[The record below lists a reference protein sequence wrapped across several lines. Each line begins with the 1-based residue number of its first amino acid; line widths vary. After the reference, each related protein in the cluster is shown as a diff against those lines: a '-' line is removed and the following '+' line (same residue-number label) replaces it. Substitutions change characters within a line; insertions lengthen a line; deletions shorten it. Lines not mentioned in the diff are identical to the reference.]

1 MSKTHI
7 DSAAVR
13 QLATLL
19 DDTGLQ
25 EIEYETEALRIRISK
40 GTATAVTTPPPLPP
54 HHPVESLSTRA
65 ALTPADTLNTPHPGT
80 IKAPMVGVVYLSP
93 EPEANDFVTVGQEVR
108 EGETLMLIEAMKTF
122 NPIKAPRSGRLTSI
136 LVTNE
141 QPVEYGDALVI
152 IE

>member
-40 GTATAVTTPPPLPP
+40 GTVTAVTTPAPLPP
-54 HHPVESLSTRA
+54 HPVESLSTRA
-65 ALTPADTLNTPHPGT
+65 ALTSADTQNTPHPGT
-80 IKAPMVGVVYLSP
+80 VKAPMVGVVYLSP
-93 EPEANDFVTVGQEVR
+93 EPEASNFVAVGQDVR